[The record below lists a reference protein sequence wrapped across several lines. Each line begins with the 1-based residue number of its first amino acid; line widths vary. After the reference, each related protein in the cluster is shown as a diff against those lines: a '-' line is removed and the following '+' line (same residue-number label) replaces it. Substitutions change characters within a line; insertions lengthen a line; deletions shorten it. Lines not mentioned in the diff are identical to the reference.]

1 MDASG
6 ASEPKKGPMRAQ
18 VETITAPPASPS
30 PTISNADPT
39 LATRRVLCVFP
50 KYAPSFGTF
59 EYAYGLTDKAQA
71 FMPPQGL
78 LIIAA
83 ALPKSWPVRFIDE
96 NMERASEADFAWAD
110 VVFVSGMHI
119 QRAQMSD
126 ICRRAHAQD
135 RTVVLGGPS
144 VSACPDYYPDFD
156 YLHLGE
162 LGDATDALIDT
173 LAADCTRPPT
183 QVRFKTGER
192 RPLAAFPMPAYELA
206 KIERYFLGT
215 IQFSSGCP
223 YTCEFCDIP
232 GLYGRVPRL
241 KTPEQIKAELDRLL
255 ALGLVGSI
263 YFVDDNLV
271 ANRRALK
278 ELLPHLIEWQK
289 ANGYAF
295 SFACEATLNIA
306 RYPDILTMMRDAAFE
321 SIFCGIET
329 PEPEALIAIDKG
341 QNNQLPIL
349 DGVRI
354 INEHGMQVVSG
365 IILGLDTDTPDTGSK
380 LLDFIERSQ
389 IPMLTIN
396 LLQALPQT
404 PLWTRLEKAG
414 RLQHDEALESNVRFE
429 LPYDLV
435 LKMWREC
442 MREAYRPDVLFDR
455 YRHQLKAV
463 WPNRM
468 KRPNSRQRISPRN
481 IKKALAILAR
491 VIWFVGIR
499 GDYRRAF
506 WRFSLPLL
514 LRGQIEALFFCVLPA
529 HHLIKFAQDATSGRS
544 NASYYSAK
552 VSPLPAHAA
561 LQQQ

>member
-1 MDASG
+1 MLWTGRSSSADR
-6 ASEPKKGPMRAQ
+6 PC
-18 VETITAPPASPS
+18 PPAR
-30 PTISNADPT
+30 I
-39 LATRRVLCVFP
+39 
-50 KYAPSFGTF
+50 
-59 EYAYGLTDKAQA
+59 
-71 FMPPQGL
+71 
-78 LIIAA
+78 
-83 ALPKSWPVRFIDE
+83 
-96 NMERASEADFAWAD
+96 
-110 VVFVSGMHI
+110 
-119 QRAQMSD
+119 
-126 ICRRAHAQD
+126 
-135 RTVVLGGPS
+135 
-144 VSACPDYYPDFD
+144 YYPDFD

-162 LGDATDALIDT
+162 LGDATEALIET
-173 LAADCTRPPT
+173 LTGDCTRPA
-183 QVRFKTGER
+183 QQIRFKTVER
-192 RPLAAFPMPAYELA
+192 RPLGAFPMPAYELA
-206 KIERYFLGT
+206 KIDRYFLGT

-241 KTPEQIKAELDRLL
+241 KTPAQITAELDRLL
-255 ALGLVGSI
+255 ELGHVGSI

-278 ELLPHLIEWQK
+278 DLLPHLVAWQK

-306 RYPDILTMMRDAAFE
+306 RYPDILAMMREAAFE

-365 IILGLDTDTPDTGSK
+365 IILGLDTDTPETGRK
-380 LLDFIERSQ
+380 LLDFIELSK

-414 RLQHDEALESNVRFE
+414 RIEHDEELESNVRFA

-442 MREAYRPDVLFDR
+442 MAAAYLPNVLFDR
-455 YRHQLKAV
+455 YRHQMKAV
-463 WPNRM
+463 WPNRL
-468 KRPNSRQRISPRN
+468 KRPNSRQRMSPRN

-491 VIWFVGIR
+491 VTWFVGIR
-499 GDYRRAF
+499 GDYKREF

-514 LRGQIEALFFCVLPA
+514 LRGEIEGFFFCVLPA
-529 HHLIKFAQDATSGRS
+529 HHLIRFARDATSGRS

-552 VSPLPAHAA
+552 ISPLPTHAM
-561 LQQQ
+561 QP